1 MEYVHVWIFVRFMRR
16 LNIDLTFLTSQ
27 LFVETGNLSHEIVLS
42 FMMKLVWG
50 LRLLLTSF
58 LLGSGEKLVIL
69 DCR

>member
-1 MEYVHVWIFVRFMRR
+1 M
-16 LNIDLTFLTSQ
+16 NLTFLTSQ

-50 LRLLLTSF
+50 LRLLLTSS

>member
-1 MEYVHVWIFVRFMRR
+1 M
-16 LNIDLTFLTSQ
+16 DLTFLTSQ
-27 LFVETGNLSHEIVLS
+27 LFVVVETGNLSHEIVLS

-50 LRLLLTSF
+50 LRLLVTSS